1 MENEYNEFGL
11 TASGGPVTKTKSN
24 GGGMVAVAQQREI
37 AEVQAAMLIARMNP
51 RDEKAALDRIL
62 QACTRPK
69 LAEAALYQYNKGG
82 TDVSGPSIRLAEVL
96 AQSWGNFECGVREL
110 EQTDEES
117 TVEAYAWDIQ
127 TNFRDK
133 KTFHVPH
140 IRHTR
145 KGSYK
150 LSDPRDIYEMVAN
163 QGARRK
169 RACILAVIP
178 GDVQEAAVKQCEL
191 TLVTKADVTPER
203 LKSLVEKF
211 SELGVTK
218 EMIEARIQRRLEAMT
233 PALLVQMGKIYNSLK
248 DGMSTVADWFAVSEK
263 QGPEKGALSLDDLK
277 AGKEENRGHGNENL
291 DQVGKTQQEA
301 GTKAPAPASE
311 SKSRQASRS
320 RANPPA
326 AAPQSAGNPNY
337 VEGSDPDP
345 FAQNGE
351 LFGSREPGQEG

>member
-1 MENEYNEFGL
+1 MATERIENEFGPS
-11 TASGGPVTKTKSN
+11 TIAPRGPSA
-24 GGGMVAVAQQREI
+24 MVAVAQQREI
-37 AEVQAAMLIARMNP
+37 AEVQTKMMLARANP

-62 QACTRPK
+62 QACTRPT
-69 LAEAALYQYNKGG
+69 LAESALYSYSRGG
-82 TDVSGPSIRLAEVL
+82 ADVSGPSIRLAEVL
-96 AQSWGNFECGVREL
+96 AQNWGNFDFGIREL
-110 EQTDEES
+110 EQRDGES

-127 TNFRDK
+127 NNVSQRKIFQ
-133 KTFHVPH
+133 VPH
-140 IRHTR
+140 IRYSR
-145 KGSYK
+145 NKGNT
-150 LSDPRDIYEMVAN
+150 LLTDPRDIYEMVAN
-163 QGARRK
+163 QGARRL
-169 RACILAVIP
+169 RACILGVIP
-178 GDVQEAAVKQCEL
+178 GDVIEAASKQC
-191 TLVTKADVTPER
+191 DVTMNARVKITPE
-203 LKSLVEKF
+203 LIQSLIEKF
-211 SELGVTK
+211 AEFKVTK
-218 EMIEARIQRRLEAMT
+218 EMIEKRIQRRLESIP
-233 PALLVQMGKIYNSLK
+233 PALVVQLGKIYNSLK
-248 DGMSTVADWFAVSEK
+248 DGMSKPDEWFGNEK
-263 QGPEKGALSLDDLK
+263 PEAEKGAIDIADIK